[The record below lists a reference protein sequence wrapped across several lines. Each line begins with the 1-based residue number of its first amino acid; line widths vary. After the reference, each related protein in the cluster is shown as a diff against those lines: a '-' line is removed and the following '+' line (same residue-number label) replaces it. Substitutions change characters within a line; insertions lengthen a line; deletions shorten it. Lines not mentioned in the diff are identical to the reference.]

1 MKKRSLFLFF
11 IGLLMCGCQMKES
24 VNAYNIVPFPTV
36 LDEKSGRFYLD
47 NDVPIVVNASQEVK
61 DIASDFSSRLFN
73 IAGLKLKIS
82 DELHENVASIVFDS
96 VAGMSR
102 EAYSL
107 SVTPKQIKITAS
119 APNGFYYGLQSL
131 YQLLPPEVY
140 GDKPVRN
147 ADWSLPC
154 VEINDAPA
162 FRYRGV
168 MLDGCRH
175 FASVDYI
182 KKFIDILAMHKMN
195 TFHWHLTDDQG
206 WRIEIKK
213 YPKLTEV
220 GSKRSETMIDYFY
233 THYPFKYDG
242 KPHGGF
248 YTQEEIKDVVAYAKS
263 RYVTVIPEIE
273 LPGHALAAIAAYPE
287 LSCTPDSTYE
297 VAKLW
302 GVFDQVFCPTDTLFS
317 FLEGVMDEVVEL
329 FPGEYIHIGGDECP
343 KNAWEECS
351 HCQKLIRELGLK
363 EDAVPNPIDGKK
375 HTKEEKLQ
383 SYIVGRIEKYLNTK
397 GRNIIGWDEILEGGL
412 APNATVMSWRGVEGG
427 VNAAKAGHDAI
438 MTPNPYA
445 YLDHYQ
451 EDPEIAP
458 VTIGGYNTLKK
469 TYSYNPVPTDADSLV
484 KRHIIGLQANCWSEY
499 MPTEDR
505 RDYQIFPRLMAIAET
520 GWTPMDRKDFHSFC
534 ERMEE
539 DFERLDILGVKACR
553 NFFDVNINTRATESG
568 ILNVELET
576 FRPNTQIYYTINGTE
591 PTLAGNLYTGP
602 FPLSG
607 VYELKAAAF
616 VDGNPVGKVTHK
628 KLYGNL
634 ISGKKYKITPEPTG
648 MKGDVWD
655 ENDVLGA
662 DSVTLGLT
670 NGKRGND
677 ASSTPWV
684 GILPDANDK
693 VTFVVELDGTNI
705 SKIRF
710 GTLYNAAG
718 GVLPVSKA
726 IVFVSDSDKNF
737 RKIVEKDF
745 TYDIKE
751 NTFKGF
757 DEVIEFPVQ
766 TDIIGVKI
774 EFFSGGKI
782 RNGIDC
788 YSPHDRSEVPGL
800 IALDEIE
807 IY

>member
-684 GILPDANDK
+684 GILPDADDK

>member
-576 FRPNTQIYYTINGTE
+576 FCPNTQIYYTINGTE

-684 GILPDANDK
+684 GILPDADDK

>member
-36 LDEKSGRFYLD
+36 LDEKAGRFYLD

-162 FRYRGV
+162 FRYRGA

-297 VAKLW
+297 VAKL
-302 GVFDQVFCPTDTLFS
+302 
-317 FLEGVMDEVVEL
+317 
-329 FPGEYIHIGGDECP
+329 
-343 KNAWEECS
+343 
-351 HCQKLIRELGLK
+351 
-363 EDAVPNPIDGKK
+363 
-375 HTKEEKLQ
+375 
-383 SYIVGRIEKYLNTK
+383 
-397 GRNIIGWDEILEGGL
+397 
-412 APNATVMSWRGVEGG
+412 
-427 VNAAKAGHDAI
+427 
-438 MTPNPYA
+438 
-445 YLDHYQ
+445 
-451 EDPEIAP
+451 
-458 VTIGGYNTLKK
+458 
-469 TYSYNPVPTDADSLV
+469 
-484 KRHIIGLQANCWSEY
+484 
-499 MPTEDR
+499 
-505 RDYQIFPRLMAIAET
+505 
-520 GWTPMDRKDFHSFC
+520 
-534 ERMEE
+534 
-539 DFERLDILGVKACR
+539 
-553 NFFDVNINTRATESG
+553 
-568 ILNVELET
+568 
-576 FRPNTQIYYTINGTE
+576 
-591 PTLAGNLYTGP
+591 
-602 FPLSG
+602 
-607 VYELKAAAF
+607 
-616 VDGNPVGKVTHK
+616 
-628 KLYGNL
+628 
-634 ISGKKYKITPEPTG
+634 
-648 MKGDVWD
+648 
-655 ENDVLGA
+655 
-662 DSVTLGLT
+662 
-670 NGKRGND
+670 
-677 ASSTPWV
+677 
-684 GILPDANDK
+684 
-693 VTFVVELDGTNI
+693 
-705 SKIRF
+705 
-710 GTLYNAAG
+710 
-718 GVLPVSKA
+718 
-726 IVFVSDSDKNF
+726 
-737 RKIVEKDF
+737 
-745 TYDIKE
+745 
-751 NTFKGF
+751 
-757 DEVIEFPVQ
+757 
-766 TDIIGVKI
+766 
-774 EFFSGGKI
+774 
-782 RNGIDC
+782 
-788 YSPHDRSEVPGL
+788 
-800 IALDEIE
+800 
-807 IY
+807 

>member
-36 LDEKSGRFYLD
+36 LDEKAGRFYLD

-162 FRYRGV
+162 FRYRGA

-505 RDYQIFPRLMAIAET
+505 RAYQIFPRLMAIAET

-553 NFFDVNINTRATESG
+553 NFFDVNINTRATDSG

-684 GILPDANDK
+684 GILPDADDK

-766 TDIIGVKI
+766 TDIIEVKI
-774 EFFSGGKI
+774 ELFSGGKI

-788 YSPHDRSEVPGL
+788 YSPHDRSEVSGL

>member
-168 MLDGCRH
+168 MLDRCRH

-684 GILPDANDK
+684 GILPDADDK

-737 RKIVEKDF
+737 WKIVEKDF

-757 DEVIEFPVQ
+757 DEVIEFPMQ

>member
-82 DELHENVASIVFDS
+82 DELYENVASIVFDS

>member
-684 GILPDANDK
+684 GILPDADDK

-737 RKIVEKDF
+737 WKIVEKDF

-757 DEVIEFPVQ
+757 DEVIEFPMQ